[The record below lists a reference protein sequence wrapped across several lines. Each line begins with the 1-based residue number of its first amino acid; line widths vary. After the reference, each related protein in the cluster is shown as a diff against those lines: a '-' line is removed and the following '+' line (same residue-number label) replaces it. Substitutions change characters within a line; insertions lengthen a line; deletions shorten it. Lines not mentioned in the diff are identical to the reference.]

1 MRQVAAGAGG
11 AVRVTVR
18 VGASALAALPA
29 AADGAATKASVG
41 LYVNGAWRASAE
53 LAALAA
59 GGAAAATEVQ
69 VECGGWSMV
78 EAVLLDADGW
88 KAEGAGT
95 EAWVRVRARC
105 GAAARDA
112 PDEAARGARR
122 QEVFERIYQGYL
134 WEPQGGSRES
144 RSVRPA
150 RRA

>member
-1 MRQVAAGAGG
+1 M
-11 AVRVTVR
+11 RVTVR

-78 EAVLLDADGW
+78 EAVVDETVVAEALDG
-88 KAEGAGT
+88 
-95 EAWVRVRARC
+95 
-105 GAAARDA
+105 
-112 PDEAARGARR
+112 
-122 QEVFERIYQGYL
+122 
-134 WEPQGGSRES
+134 EPYGSEF
-144 RSVRPA
+144 
-150 RRA
+150 